1 MIKMNSMIVKINGN
15 PINGI
20 SPVKLSEIIEEIPK
34 LSNKERKQMRKLAVL
49 LWGVSGS
56 FFAKSRAFAEGTDRI
71 WIQMQPIWTVFQDI
85 AMTIGAIALFIGLI
99 SFVFKRQLG
108 KKIIVTTAI
117 AIGGCFLVPATLML
131 ISIIGSMINSVLLDV
146 FQNSGLK
153 DSVKVGG

>member
-1 MIKMNSMIVKINGN
+1 MNSMVIKINGN
-15 PINGI
+15 PITNFT
-20 SPVKLSEIIEEIPK
+20 PVKINEFIEEIPK
-34 LSNKERKQMRKLAVL
+34 MSNKERKQMRKLAIM

-56 FFAKSRAFAEGTDRI
+56 FFAKSKVFAEGTSGI
-71 WIQMQPIWTVFQDI
+71 WIQMQPIWVVFQDI

-99 SFVFKRQLG
+99 SFVFKRQTG
-108 KKIIVTTAI
+108 KKIIITTAI

-131 ISIIGSMINSVLLDV
+131 ISIIGSMINNVLLDV

>member
-1 MIKMNSMIVKINGN
+1 
-15 PINGI
+15 
-20 SPVKLSEIIEEIPK
+20 
-34 LSNKERKQMRKLAVL
+34 
-49 LWGVSGS
+49 
-56 FFAKSRAFAEGTDRI
+56 
-71 WIQMQPIWTVFQDI
+71 MQPIWTVFQDI